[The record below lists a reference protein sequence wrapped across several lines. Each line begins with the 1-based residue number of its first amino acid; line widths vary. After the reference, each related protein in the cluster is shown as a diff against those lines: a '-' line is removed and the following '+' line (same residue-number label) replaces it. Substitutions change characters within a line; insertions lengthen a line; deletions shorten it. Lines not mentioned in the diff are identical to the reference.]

1 MTQRGLNMARPLV
14 SVVMPTYNYG
24 RFIGDAIAG
33 FLAQTFRDFELIIV
47 DDGSTDDTLNVI
59 KKYDDDRIVVVKR
72 EENSGSAVWARND
85 GMAIAKG
92 DYIAVADADDVSVP
106 ERLAWQIH
114 FLEQNRNVDFLGGGL
129 VPIDP
134 AGNRIGVPIYK
145 PVFKKSPE
153 KYRLNMLQEKSV
165 VCHGAMMFRRSILD
179 KLGGYH
185 FYASSGDYEFLLRAS
200 RYFTFCNLRRILI
213 RCRQHSTSTTYTFGK
228 RMRPHFHAVIL
239 AQEYLW
245 VSRQ

>member
-1 MTQRGLNMARPLV
+1 MSRPLV

-47 DDGSTDDTLNVI
+47 DDCSTDDTLNVI
-59 KKYDDDRIVVVKR
+59 EEYDDDRIVVVKR

-85 GMAIAKG
+85 GMALAKG
-92 DYIAVADADDVSVP
+92 KYIAVADADDVSVP
-106 ERLAWQIH
+106 ERLAAQVR
-114 FLEQNRNVDFLGGGL
+114 FLECNTIVDLLGGGL
-129 VPIDP
+129 VPVD
-134 AGNRIGVPIYK
+134 ADGNLFGTPVYK
-145 PVFKKSPE
+145 PVFKGQPE
-153 KYRLNMLQEKSV
+153 QYRLNMLQEKTV
-165 VCHGAMMFRRSILD
+165 VCHGTLMFRRSVLD

-185 FYASSGDYEFLLRAS
+185 FYAAAGDYEFLMRAS
-200 RYFTFCNLRRILI
+200 RYFTFCNLRRVLI
-213 RCRQHSTSTTYTFGK
+213 RCRQHKTSTTFTFGRHMK
-228 RMRPHFHAVIL
+228 PHYRAVIL